1 MNTQLLKYAVEV
13 EKTGSISKAAENLY
27 INQPRLSKAIRE
39 LENIYGITVFKR
51 TSKGVVPTKN
61 GEMFLDFA
69 KKILSQLYE
78 LEAMCKPE
86 AGGVKKFDISVPRAS
101 YISVAFTDFLK
112 QLGHEQI
119 KADYRETNS
128 MRTIKNILEDDYKL
142 GILRYAE
149 NYDRYYK
156 SMMDEKGLEYEL
168 VTQFSYMLVMNEK
181 SPVANKENICF
192 EDLEPLTEIA
202 HADPYVPSL
211 PFAEV
216 KKEELHDN
224 SDRQI
229 FVFERSS
236 QFELLSKNPETY
248 MWVSPLPKEYLT
260 RYGLI
265 QRTCGENSRVYRD
278 MLIHKKEYTLTN
290 LDKMFIEQ
298 LVKTKRE
305 VFGREE

>member
-69 KKILSQLYE
+69 KKILSQLDE

-128 MRTIKNILEDDYKL
+128 MRTIKNVASGENNL
-142 GILRYAE
+142 GIIRYQTIYE
-149 NYDRYYK
+149 KYFLQ
-156 SMMDEKGLEYEL
+156 MLDEKNLRHMP
-168 VTQFSYMLVMNEK
+168 VTDFSYNLLVSKQSPLATAKNITPNELTDYIEITHGD
-181 SPVANKENICF
+181 NKI
-192 EDLEPLTEIA
+192 
-202 HADPYVPSL
+202 PSL
-211 PFAEV
+211 SAAKMKQLREEGEY
-216 KKEELHDN
+216 KKRII
-224 SDRQI
+224 S
-229 FVFERSS
+229 VYERAS
-236 QFELLSKNPETY
+236 QFEILKALPDSY
-248 MWVSPLPKEYLT
+248 MWISPLPKNYYTQEYL
-260 RYGLI
+260 I
-265 QRTCGENSRVYRD
+265 EKKCSFENNLYRD
-278 MLIHKKEYTLTN
+278 LLIYRNGYAFTRE
-290 LDKMFIEQ
+290 DKMFIKILHQ
-298 LVKTKRE
+298 IISK
-305 VFGREE
+305 